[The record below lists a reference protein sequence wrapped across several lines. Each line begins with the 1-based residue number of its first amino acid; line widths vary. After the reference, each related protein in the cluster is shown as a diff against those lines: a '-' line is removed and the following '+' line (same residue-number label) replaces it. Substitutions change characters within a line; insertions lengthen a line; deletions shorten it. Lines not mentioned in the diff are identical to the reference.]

1 MKAKEYL
8 KQVIKIDKMINN
20 KMYES
25 MQWKS
30 VALGTTVPITG
41 ERVQSSSSS
50 KSKMADAMDKY
61 MDIQAEINADI
72 DRLIAARQDIIKL
85 IEQLS
90 AVEYDVLHKVYIQLK
105 TFDVVAIETNH
116 SYSWVTTVHGRALK
130 HVQELLNKKGVQEY
144 D

>member
-8 KQVIKIDKMINN
+8 RRVVKINMMINN

-25 MQWKS
+25 LQWKS
-30 VALGTTVPITG
+30 IALGTTAPTTG

-61 MDIQAEINADI
+61 IDIQAEINADI
-72 DRLIAARQDIIKL
+72 DKLIAAKQEIIGV
-85 IEQLS
+85 IEQLP
-90 AVEYDVLHKVYIQLK
+90 AMEYDVLHKVYIQLK
-105 TFDVVAIETNH
+105 TFDVVAVESDH

-130 HVQELLNKKGVQEY
+130 HVQELLDKKGVQEY